1 MTLRN
6 RVNSGSKYWPQLI
19 YSLKRTRSAM
29 VDGTH
34 AALMEALYMFPCNG

>member
-6 RVNSGSKYWPQLI
+6 TLNSGSKYWPQLS
-19 YSLKRTRSAM
+19 YSLKRIRPAM

-34 AALMEALYMFPCNG
+34 AALMEALYTVSLYG